1 MQSRFRGYAKLPQ
14 MADFNVESLAPYLGQ
29 LTFGGLAGF
38 ASGYALKKVG
48 KLLAI
53 ALGLLFVS
61 IQLLAYAGYL
71 TVDWLRIQESVNP
84 LLESEQLNQGWQA
97 LVAVLTNNF
106 PFAAAFIPGLI
117 LGLRR
122 G

>member
-1 MQSRFRGYAKLPQ
+1 MDLGFEAI
-14 MADFNVESLAPYLGQ
+14 APYLGQ

-48 KLLAI
+48 KLVAI

-61 IQLLAYAGYL
+61 IQLLAFAGYL
-71 TVDWLRIQESVNP
+71 TVDWLKIQQTVNP
-84 LLESEQLNQGWQA
+84 LLESESLSQGWQT
-97 LVAVLTNNF
+97 LITVLTTNL

-117 LGLRR
+117 LGLKR